1 MAQLAKL
8 LPEAPELLEITK
20 IGLAPGLKLNNE
32 VELSEAVGKIPVLGL
47 KFANAY
53 DGSKFAAVDKYLPT
67 PDKYKGTAS
76 N

>member
-1 MAQLAKL
+1 M
-8 LPEAPELLEITK
+8 
-20 IGLAPGLKLNNE
+20 
-32 VELSEAVGKIPVLGL
+32 ELSEAVGKIPVLGL